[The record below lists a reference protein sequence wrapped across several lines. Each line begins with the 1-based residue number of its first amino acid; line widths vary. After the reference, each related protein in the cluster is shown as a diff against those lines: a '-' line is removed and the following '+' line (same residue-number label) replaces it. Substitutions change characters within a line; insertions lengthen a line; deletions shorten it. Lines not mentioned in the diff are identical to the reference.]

1 MNLSKIHSSE
11 SPEVHKNLFTYTTGN
26 EVFCED
32 GNLDI
37 AQSIDKT
44 AELLIARNPEK
55 YADFWESINKT
66 DLLCRLMN
74 VPDRKL
80 RVEMLR
86 YIYVA
91 FRILDDVCDGDT
103 PTKLSDSQRMKIVC
117 DAANNDSSSYGL
129 YNILLEK
136 AFDIA
141 DQLDVRNQT
150 TYFTNKIAG
159 SLVFDIERIL
169 DENHI
174 RSRGDIQQRSYD
186 MDIDGTMFGSG
197 LILWLNPEQSIQRL
211 EWLWVAS
218 RKAYDI
224 RDIFDDVSGSIYS
237 MSLEDMEQF
246 GITQQDL
253 DKMKQIYLNPS
264 LRKDTREYIP
274 DGVAA
279 WIESEIQQTYISIQQ
294 YKIGYSIYWI
304 LRDQQTIAAS
314 YPQSQLRRIW
324 NNLLLRM
331 VALKQWYENEIHQVI
346 SHPKYR

>member
-11 SPEVHKNLFTYTTGN
+11 SLEVHKSLFTYTTGN

-32 GNLDI
+32 ENIDI
-37 AQSIDKT
+37 TQSIDKT

-55 YADFWESINKT
+55 YADFWKSIKKT
-66 DLLCRLMN
+66 NLLCRLMN

-141 DQLDVRNQT
+141 DQLNIRDQT
-150 TYFTNKIAG
+150 EYFTNKIAG

-174 RSRGDIQQRSYD
+174 RSRDQITARSYD
-186 MDIDGTMFGSG
+186 MDIDGTVFGSG
-197 LILWLNPEQSIQRL
+197 LIL
-211 EWLWVAS
+211 
-218 RKAYDI
+218 
-224 RDIFDDVSGSIYS
+224 
-237 MSLEDMEQF
+237 
-246 GITQQDL
+246 
-253 DKMKQIYLNPS
+253 
-264 LRKDTREYIP
+264 
-274 DGVAA
+274 
-279 WIESEIQQTYISIQQ
+279 
-294 YKIGYSIYWI
+294 
-304 LRDQQTIAAS
+304 
-314 YPQSQLRRIW
+314 
-324 NNLLLRM
+324 
-331 VALKQWYENEIHQVI
+331 
-346 SHPKYR
+346 